1 MLVVGRGFCAL
12 RHVDYEG
19 VLGLTKAYHGGLGRT
34 TANQDAS
41 DLCEFMDDVKK
52 DLQTF
57 VAAGPCFMCSFQE

>member
-1 MLVVGRGFCAL
+1 MG
-12 RHVDYEG
+12 YEG